1 MQRFHSPIV
10 EFSLAHPRFILLTI
24 LAITLV
30 LTAGM
35 VRVKVD
41 TDPENMLPG
50 SDETRVLNQSIREE
64 FAVTDM
70 IAVGIVEDSGLL
82 TPERLTAVSNL
93 VLEIE
98 ALENVPEGV
107 SSFRNLSDLSTGE
120 LNEDDVAAVAAA
132 AAANPALAERLVTAD
147 GNGLAIF
154 VPLESKD
161 DAASVAS
168 SIRSMSAGLGL
179 PDTTEFYIGGLP
191 LAEDTFGRD
200 MLIQMGLL
208 APLSGFAIF
217 LLLLFLFRRLLLTL
231 VALAL
236 AMVTV
241 IWSMGLLIAAG
252 FPVHIMSSMI
262 PIFLMPIAI
271 LDTVHVMSEVSD
283 RYTEELGKKATIRLV
298 LKELFPPI
306 TFTTITTAV
315 AFASLALAPIPPVQV
330 FGLFIALGVIIAWL
344 LTLTMLR
351 AAAGLISSDR
361 LAQASTGIFSVP
373 SLVLAAG
380 VRRVGS
386 LARSR
391 AWLIVVLLIGVALA
405 AAPGLTK
412 INVNDNP
419 RRQRNPS
426 SDRGVWQSV
435 FRRV

>member
-1 MQRFHSPIV
+1 M
-10 EFSLAHPRFILLTI
+10 
-24 LAITLV
+24 
-30 LTAGM
+30 
-35 VRVKVD
+35 
-41 TDPENMLPG
+41 
-50 SDETRVLNQSIREE
+50 
-64 FAVTDM
+64 
-70 IAVGIVEDSGLL
+70 
-82 TPERLTAVSNL
+82 
-93 VLEIE
+93 
-98 ALENVPEGV
+98 
-107 SSFRNLSDLSTGE
+107 
-120 LNEDDVAAVAAA
+120 
-132 AAANPALAERLVTAD
+132 
-147 GNGLAIF
+147 
-154 VPLESKD
+154 
-161 DAASVAS
+161 
-168 SIRSMSAGLGL
+168 
-179 PDTTEFYIGGLP
+179 
-191 LAEDTFGRD
+191 
-200 MLIQMGLL
+200 
-208 APLSGFAIF
+208 
-217 LLLLFLFRRLLLTL
+217 FLFRRLLLTL

-344 LTLTMLR
+344 LTLTMLP
-351 AAAGLISSDR
+351 AAAGLIPSDR

-419 RRQRNPS
+419 VRWFRGATKSVKRQRCLAVSFPA
-426 SDRGVWQSV
+426 RLAPAW
-435 FRRV
+435 